1 MTRPGLHPAKV
12 AAMPPARRCR
22 RILPGSLA
30 VLGFA
35 ACGFSG
41 PAPDRGSTLTLA
53 ALGATLGEE
62 IREGYGH
69 PLLFLPL
76 VDERD
81 GVQRGVARAWEH
93 SPDGRAWTL
102 RLRTDVRWED
112 GTPVTAGDV
121 KFTLDVLQHPAVA
134 LQSPL
139 TVAAPDD
146 STVVIEAERPLRL
159 TDLARQ
165 AALPA
170 HLLRHLDPESFSS
183 WPFWDQPVG
192 NGPYRLVRVVPVTVA
207 EFAPSESYSG
217 RPPRIERVL
226 IRLGSG
232 AGLTDLLAGNV
243 DMMGIMTPAD
253 AIKVSADPRF
263 SLSPMF
269 WTEAQLSILW
279 RNDHPLFADPRVRR
293 ALTMAIDRH
302 TLHQVLGLP
311 AFTPIS
317 DAIHTPGQLREGRL
331 PDPLPYDPAAA
342 RALFAE
348 AGWEDR
354 DGDGILDRRGQRFSF
369 TLLAPNMGFGT
380 QQSAAYLQDQL
391 RRAGIEAE
399 ILPVDYTIARQRL
412 RNREYDAVLESA
424 LLGPGSIYRMFGG
437 DGDNPLGY
445 RDAEFSALAARV
457 RGAAAAD
464 DELASY
470 ARMTEIF
477 RRDMPVTPLYPLTA
491 MMAVH
496 RRVGGIGQLRWSDS
510 NWTFDELWIEE
521 REP

>member
-1 MTRPGLHPAKV
+1 MHCIRW
-12 AAMPPARRCR
+12 CR
-22 RILPGSLA
+22 RALPGVLA
-30 VLGFA
+30 VVGLTS
-35 ACGFSG
+35 CGFSG
-41 PAPDRGSTLTLA
+41 PAHDRGSTLTLA

-139 TVAAPDD
+139 SVAAPDD

-165 AALPA
+165 AALPG

-192 NGPYRLVRVVPVTVA
+192 NGPYRLVRVVPATVA
-207 EFAPSESYSG
+207 EFAPSESYYG

-226 IRLGSG
+226 LRFGTG
-232 AGLTDLLAGNV
+232 ASLTDLLAGNV
-243 DMMGIMTPAD
+243 DMMSIMTPAD
-253 AIKVSADPRF
+253 AIKVSTDRRF
-263 SLSPMF
+263 RLSAVF
-269 WTEAQLSILW
+269 WPEMQVSILW
-279 RNDHPLFADPRVRR
+279 RNDHPLFTDPRVRR
-293 ALTMAIDRH
+293 ALTMAIDRR

-311 AFTPIS
+311 ASTPIS
-317 DAIHTPGQLREGRL
+317 DAIHSPRQLREGRL
-331 PDPLPYDPAAA
+331 PEPLPYDPAGA
-342 RALFAE
+342 RALLAE

-354 DGDGILDRRGQRFSF
+354 DGDGILDRGGQRFRF

-380 QQSAAYLQDQL
+380 QQSAVYLQDQL

-399 ILPVDYTIARQRL
+399 ILPLDYTIALQRL
-412 RNREYDAVLESA
+412 RSRDFDAVLER
-424 LLGPGSIYRMFGG
+424 SILHPAGLHRMFGG
-437 DGDNPLGY
+437 DGDNLLGY
-445 RDAEFSALAARV
+445 RDVEFSVLAERV

-477 RRDMPVTPLYPLTA
+477 RRDMPVTSLYPLTG

-496 RRVGGIGQLRWSDS
+496 RRIGGIDEVSWSDS
-510 NWTFDELWIEE
+510 HWKVVDLWIEE